1 MLTLPELLFILL
13 FFTFLLLLI
22 LISLLLIFRRLR
34 KKKTSTAEI
43 ETLIDAFKTL
53 GCEINTLREQLQ
65 LKDRFAVIGEI
76 SAGIAHQIR
85 NPLAVIAGYSKLLL
99 KSLDEND
106 RRCDMIKAIL
116 QEVEG
121 INRIIEELF
130 KLSKFEKIEKEE
142 INLVALIK
150 KCVENK
156 LSNGK
161 KVIFQEVKDIY
172 IKADRVLLSQ
182 AISNLIHNAVDV
194 SDEVKVELKETSLK
208 NKEGVLIDITDK
220 GKGISKS
227 EINKIFSPFY
237 TTKENGIGLGLTI
250 AYKIITAHG
259 GNITVTSKE
268 SEGSTFTIYLPKD

>member
-1 MLTLPELLFILL
+1 MITLPELLFILSFL
-13 FFTFLLLLI
+13 TFLLLLI
-22 LISLLLIFRRLR
+22 LISLILIFRRLR
-34 KKKTSTAEI
+34 KKKSSTAEI
-43 ETLIDAFKTL
+43 ETLTDAFKTL
-53 GCEINTLREQLQ
+53 GCEINNLREQLQ

-130 KLSKFEKIEKEE
+130 KLSKFEKIEREE

-150 KCVENK
+150 KCVENT
-156 LSNGK
+156 LRNGK

-172 IKADRVLLSQ
+172 IKADQVLLSQ

-250 AYKIITAHG
+250 AHKIITAHG
-259 GNITVTSKE
+259 GNITVISKE
-268 SEGSTFTIYLPKD
+268 NEGSTFTIYLPKD

>member
-1 MLTLPELLFILL
+1 MVTLPELLFILSFL
-13 FFTFLLLLI
+13 TFLLLLI
-22 LISLLLIFRRLR
+22 LISLILIFRRLR
-34 KKKTSTAEI
+34 KKKSSTAEI
-43 ETLIDAFKTL
+43 ETLTDAFKTL
-53 GCEINTLREQLQ
+53 GCEINNLREQLQ

-106 RRCDMIKAIL
+106 KRCDMIKAIL

-130 KLSKFEKIEKEE
+130 KLSKFEKIEREE

-150 KCVENK
+150 KCVENT
-156 LSNGK
+156 LRNGK
-161 KVIFQEVKDIY
+161 KVIFQEVNDIY
-172 IKADRVLLSQ
+172 IKADQVLLSQ

-250 AYKIITAHG
+250 AHKIITAHG
-259 GNITVTSKE
+259 GNITVISKE
-268 SEGSTFTIYLPKD
+268 NEGSTFTIYLPKD

>member
-1 MLTLPELLFILL
+1 MVTLPELLFILSFL
-13 FFTFLLLLI
+13 TFLLLLI
-22 LISLLLIFRRLR
+22 LISLILIFRRLR
-34 KKKTSTAEI
+34 KKKSSTAEI
-43 ETLIDAFKTL
+43 ETLTDAFKTL

-106 RRCDMIKAIL
+106 KRCDMIKAIL

-130 KLSKFEKIEKEE
+130 KLSKFEKIEREE

-150 KCVENK
+150 KCVENT
-156 LSNGK
+156 LRNGK

-172 IKADRVLLSQ
+172 IKADQVLLSQ

-250 AYKIITAHG
+250 AHKIITAHG
-259 GNITVTSKE
+259 GNITVISKE
-268 SEGSTFTIYLPKD
+268 NEGSTFTIYLPKD